1 MAKFVNSTNDKEPH
15 FMIAYQTNL
24 HFLFDGNN
32 FGGSDVFAINKPFL
46 QFLNATKTDYIY
58 VNQQLLNDEKLQ
70 KDKEWLAFIENPQK
84 YGFNRIKFNG
94 TKNYLLVK

>member
-1 MAKFVNSTNDKEPH
+1 
-15 FMIAYQTNL
+15 MIAYQTNL